1 MPQDSILTEPD
12 KENPESE
19 DLAGNKKSAVVPL
32 SDVNAPTIEPL
43 ANGMSV
49 T

>member
-1 MPQDSILTEPD
+1 MPQNSILIEPD
-12 KENPESE
+12 KENPESK
-19 DLAGNKKSAVVPL
+19 DLGGSKKIAVIPL

-43 ANGMSV
+43 ANGMSI

>member
-1 MPQDSILTEPD
+1 MPQDSILIEPD

-19 DLAGNKKSAVVPL
+19 DLGGNKKNAVIPL

-43 ANGMSV
+43 ANGMSIM
-49 T
+49 

>member
-1 MPQDSILTEPD
+1 MQQNSILIDPD

-19 DLAGNKKSAVVPL
+19 GLGGNKKNAVIPL

-49 T
+49 M